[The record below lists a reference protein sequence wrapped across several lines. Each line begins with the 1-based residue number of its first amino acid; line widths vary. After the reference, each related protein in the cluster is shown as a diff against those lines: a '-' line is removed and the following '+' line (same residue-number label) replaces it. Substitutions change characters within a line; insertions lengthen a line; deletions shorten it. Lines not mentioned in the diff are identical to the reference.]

1 MFQFY
6 HIMLIGED
14 ELFQFFFFVSQLF
27 YKYGQYVHLIFSQLN
42 FNILRKIN
50 IIYKI
55 QRICQIMYILHISVY
70 ELPNKK

>member
-14 ELFQFFFFVSQLF
+14 ELFQFIFFVSQLF

-42 FNILRKIN
+42 VNILHKIN
-50 IIYKI
+50 MIYKI
-55 QRICQIMYILHISVY
+55 QRICQNHVY
-70 ELPNKK
+70 STY